1 MHQYTD
7 YQQLGLKVIPIQWDA
22 ATKQPVSH
30 RNWSNPDDLHLRP
43 TDNGLMILTGNNYGC
58 LDFDLKNTKDKELF
72 SKWMAIITNEAPEI
86 FSKVFIEQTRN
97 AGYHVW
103 LNYAALPS
111 KTPLAESPEGNEVI
125 ALYSN
130 GPVVY
135 TYPTPGY
142 TEFHQSMQDVQELT
156 ESEYNYL
163 IEVSQYF
170 NEYKPKYDP
179 SKKAISY
186 PAGYESQL
194 AEFDK
199 SITDEAFD
207 TILQSIGLLPI
218 QGYKYGKNDKFQA
231 YRRKGSDSAG
241 ISAKVYYNARRVMI
255 FSASMS
261 NFPHWHNK
269 EQYPVWC
276 LPPSFILF
284 YHLGRDWD
292 SVLKHIGIEPVEQG
306 YPYSIFPQLINNSLH
321 EVATEMSL
329 CPEFLATAGIW
340 TISSLAGNCYTSD
353 FHNVKNIVFA
363 IMIAPVSVGKTPAFK
378 AMCEEPLA
386 DLLKSEDAAFKLA
399 MDNWLIEKAAA
410 NVNKES
416 FSKPKPKRFHPFAV
430 DGTTEGY
437 IALMQDQEAGM
448 GVYHDE
454 AETILNAGAH
464 KANNDAISFFTQAFT
479 GGRYTQIRADRE
491 KERVVKS
498 LNISLLM
505 GTQPSRLAHIF
516 GADKIQSG
524 FASRFLMVKSDYIKL
539 NEDAD
544 PFSGG
549 RQMCKEWKEL
559 VTHLYRINKEFAS
572 GDCAPIRIE
581 ITPEAKTLYTKF
593 YRQNLADANS
603 RMAGKAEQYIMGAE
617 AKMSAYFPRM
627 CHVVAICQNV
637 LKPVITVEIV
647 NKAYNL
653 YRYYAESTISIISE
667 LCAETESGLPA
678 DLRLLVDNL
687 PPKFTTKEVDLL
699 CVRLNIKPK
708 RFFDAM
714 RRADFARVVKRVAHG
729 QYEKM

>member
-1 MHQYTD
+1 
-7 YQQLGLKVIPIQWDA
+7 
-22 ATKQPVSH
+22 
-30 RNWSNPDDLHLRP
+30 
-43 TDNGLMILTGNNYGC
+43 
-58 LDFDLKNTKDKELF
+58 
-72 SKWMAIITNEAPEI
+72 
-86 FSKVFIEQTRN
+86 
-97 AGYHVW
+97 
-103 LNYAALPS
+103 
-111 KTPLAESPEGNEVI
+111 
-125 ALYSN
+125 
-130 GPVVY
+130 
-135 TYPTPGY
+135 
-142 TEFHQSMQDVQELT
+142 
-156 ESEYNYL
+156 
-163 IEVSQYF
+163 
-170 NEYKPKYDP
+170 
-179 SKKAISY
+179 
-186 PAGYESQL
+186 
-194 AEFDK
+194 
-199 SITDEAFD
+199 
-207 TILQSIGLLPI
+207 
-218 QGYKYGKNDKFQA
+218 
-231 YRRKGSDSAG
+231 
-241 ISAKVYYNARRVMI
+241 
-255 FSASMS
+255 MS

-292 SVLKHIGIEPVEQG
+292 AVLKALEIEPVEQG
-306 YPYSIFPQLINNSLH
+306 YPYSIFPQVINNSIH
-321 EVATEMSL
+321 EVAAEMSL

-340 TISSLAGNCYTSD
+340 TIASLAGNCYTSD

-559 VTHLYRINKEFAS
+559 VTHLYRINKEFAA

-627 CHVVAICQNV
+627 CHVVSICQNV
-637 LKPVITVEIV
+637 LKPVVTVEIV

-699 CVRLNIKPK
+699 CLRFNIKPK
-708 RFFDAM
+708 RFFNAI